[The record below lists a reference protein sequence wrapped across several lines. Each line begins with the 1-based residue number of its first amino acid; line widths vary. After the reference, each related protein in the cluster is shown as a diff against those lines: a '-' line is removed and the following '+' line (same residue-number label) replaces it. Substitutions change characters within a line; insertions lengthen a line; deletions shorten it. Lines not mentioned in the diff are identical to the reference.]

1 MTNHR
6 YFFLTSLAA
15 VGLFVAGCSNPA
27 DDTESAK
34 VSEAV
39 QAVEAVASATNYTIS
54 PESTISFIGSKV
66 TGSHE
71 GGFKAFNGTIAV
83 AGGKIV
89 PPSKVTIQTDSLWAD
104 NGRLTGHLK
113 SPDFFDTAAI
123 PTAEFAFTSIKETS
137 NGSEITG
144 NLTLH
149 GVTKSITFNSQV
161 TVSDSEVSLKAE
173 FDIMRFDFGIVYKGK
188 ADDLVRDEVVIKL
201 DIKAT
206 AGAWVGV
213 GLIADSAE

>member
-1 MTNHR
+1 MMTNHR

-206 AGAWVGV
+206 AGA
-213 GLIADSAE
+213 

>member
-1 MTNHR
+1 M
-6 YFFLTSLAA
+6 TSLAA

-206 AGAWVGV
+206 AGA
-213 GLIADSAE
+213 